1 MGGTLK
7 LIKAITAVL
16 MLSLIA
22 PAAAALKGGQWQQSD
37 ASTDAINGTPP
48 IADSASVP
56 VYQGSVQL
64 DPTKEHNVAST
75 ATPGN
80 FSVDASATS
89 MILINPG
96 DTEGDMFS
104 TPPLLRWQNQ
114 TLPDVSLVW
123 AEAATSDVP
132 LDPQPRPDRTFC
144 AQNLAGHKLVAI
156 PQFDPK
162 ETLPTLNLFT
172 LTGVPNQGAVLL
184 NEKQVTLNI
193 AAAQGDLVS
202 ASVSG
207 YDDTLKAAKTTVG
220 STINLTVTT
229 KNCEGSPTGNIP
241 FVIKRKDAINRQNVV
256 NNTNPVS
263 IESTELTTTATEF
276 RGTTDANGTATVTVT
291 QPAGPGVK
299 TPLVVSLPGITQT
312 SETAVIFTVLTSPDV
327 AVASMWGHMPDTL
340 KALQYTFSRP
350 KLAAEVS
357 NEDGTVDDH
366 NETWSTFVWSGA
378 DNHCDILPGMRQF
391 GALATVIPTSI
402 QEVAGWPMQGNYYW
416 SSLAGTSG
424 MHHAA
429 DVSNRGEAQ
438 KPDATK
444 FLVSCVDKEAPDVEP
459 KLVLTPASFDDT
471 AQAMKAQVGED
482 AIMRLT
488 ITDNKNND
496 QPLAYY
502 YFSLHLDDGVNRKNQ
517 SDPAWEAHPVQIS
530 GGTNLQQVDAHNY
543 EGITDANGQA
553 TLTLSQPG
561 GVGVKT
567 HITAAMRSNY
577 NASDAKDVIFTVV
590 TSPDSEYA
598 RMWGHMGR
606 GIMAEGNLY
615 KRPRLADETTHEVG
629 LMRENNED
637 WALFDQNTSMQAECG
652 VGHVPSQS
660 SLESL
665 FAGNQGNTLGTEHG
679 WPTAN
684 YDYLTAAQQ
693 AESHSSVDLGTG
705 VVDTYAGFKPNYLSC
720 SANELIARVVV
731 ETDKDLSPTS
741 KQARAKVG
749 EKITMTVR
757 AVNGQNNAPIPYAD
771 FTITKDIG
779 LNREEQA
786 TDFTDPSNGAI
797 TLNGTEYGTSQ
808 PSMVYSGT
816 TDAQGAATVVI
827 EQPQGVGLRTK
838 LIVTPTNSALP
849 NTVNYYVTFTV
860 PTSPD
865 VTGAKMWGHMD
876 NTITVGALTF
886 ERPKLINEVSGETS
900 QLEENNETWVRVAQA
915 DIENT
920 AAGGCGANK
929 VPRKEQLNTLYAAND
944 NNTIQTVHGWPTQRE
959 AYWSSTPA
967 DKVPH
972 LAMVWLNNGTV
983 ENNSHPT
990 EIYMSCLTAANPLAS
1005 NITLEAVNQ
1014 AQWNGSLNA
1023 AKLKKGETLQV
1034 KVTVKDSAGN
1044 PMPDMPFTLK
1054 RGDGYTRSGE
1064 RHTAGNDD
1072 GIVSS
1077 VVVDA
1082 GLPDEMA
1089 LNDTATA
1096 YTALTDSD
1104 GSKILNITRPDT
1116 HGTKTALTAAL
1127 YSDPTKN
1134 ASLDTIFTVVTSP
1147 DSAKA
1152 KMWGHMPET
1161 LEAGGLTFKR
1171 PLLFAEL
1178 TGNPAATR
1186 KSPEEDNEVWALF
1199 TEAQAA
1205 KTNND
1210 GCGADYIP
1218 TQDAL
1223 VTLSGAWGGHAV
1235 DGWPVLRTYDSSTPD
1250 KNSVGDRKYLFVN
1263 ISNAASTGTASTGMG
1278 YLTCQTTAN
1287 PKVNTIELTSAQ
1299 TAKYDGIDAVKV
1311 RTDYSTTGDTITLT
1325 VTTRDDQ
1332 GQPIGDV
1339 PFTLNH
1345 GTTVPRTQ
1353 NTTNQGKIT
1362 NQTKL
1367 IYVQDSNNSSNGY
1380 FDDGEKYY
1388 SMTGAD
1394 GTVTFIVYQSYQG
1407 LGGRIP
1413 LTAEIDDGSGRKS
1426 DALSVIFTNIASP
1439 DTPKANFWGHMPD
1452 TLTAKNGKVFHRPLL
1467 REEAGSSNGLIV
1479 NNENWQRLSNGNAL
1493 SGAQGGCKD
1502 KLPLISDLQSL
1513 YEAYPLGTIETLR
1526 GWPLDKS
1533 TPPKPFFWSRSV
1545 ASSTGTAK
1553 ANYQYINL
1561 KVGDTGQTASDSSE
1575 LNFQTCLENA
1585 EPIGNITLTTAE
1597 ENWDSALPAGKAHKG
1612 SPLPL
1617 TVTVT
1622 RADGSPAAFESVGIL
1637 RSDSYNRSGTKIGE
1651 TVNSNDLVADTFN
1664 PAQTMQ
1670 SAAMNGQ
1677 KNANY
1682 LVIQT
1687 DAQGKVTLNLHQ
1699 DNSTGLRT
1707 PMSATAL
1714 GSSAKP
1720 NATLDAIFTVI
1731 TSPDVSVAN
1740 MWGHMPETVTAADGT
1755 VFVRPKIKAELSN
1768 ASSVTTKEVVNEN
1781 WGTPTVQERQTSGIA
1796 QCEAARWPTSDQAIS
1811 LYNRYPNGT
1820 MQAQTGWPVLSGSY
1834 LWWVVDDTCEIRGID
1849 GSERC
1854 DAVDLYTGK
1863 LDPNNRNRAYQM
1875 CLLNPNASVS
1885 AVTLTSTAF
1894 DATTQAAKVK
1904 KGESMPVM
1912 VTVKDSAGKPVPNV
1926 AFTLKRGDAA
1936 PRNAG
1941 ATLYGDVAA
1950 MDDITIQS
1958 SSGAATLLAA
1968 SGDKI
1973 SGVTGADG
1981 TASFTVRQDNT
1992 PGYKTPLT
2000 VTLAEY
2006 PTLTATMDT
2015 IFTVLT
2021 SPNVSSAHFW
2031 GHMADT
2037 VVVKGK
2043 ALHRPLLL
2051 TELPTGAQAAGTPN
2065 INNETWGLAHV
2076 VDSVK
2081 WDIQK
2086 QCGSMN
2092 SAPTYNELGA
2102 LSDSFNSLGWPSS
2115 PKDFPYF
2122 STDRAGMLYCGM
2134 FEQNGT
2140 QDCGIEA
2147 SKTPGFATCFQ

>member
-1 MGGTLK
+1 MDGKLK
-7 LIKAITAVL
+7 RVKMVMACL
-16 MLSLIA
+16 MLTLA
-22 PAAAALKGGQWQQSD
+22 TPAVAALKGSQWQHT
-37 ASTDAINGTPP
+37 AVSTDAINGTPP

-64 DPTKEHNVAST
+64 DPAKEHNVAST

-132 LDPQPRPDRTFC
+132 LDPQPRADRSFC
-144 AQNLAGHKLVAI
+144 AQNLAGHKLVVI

-172 LTGVPNQGAVLL
+172 LTGVPNQGSVLL

-220 STINLTVTT
+220 STITLTVTT
-229 KNCEGSPTGNIP
+229 KNCEGNPTGNLP
-241 FVIKRKDAINRQNVV
+241 FVIKRKDARNRQDVV
-256 NNTNPVS
+256 NNTGPVS
-263 IESTELTTTATEF
+263 IDSTELTTTTTEYH
-276 RGTTDANGTATVTVT
+276 GTTDANGTATVTVT

-340 KALQYTFSRP
+340 KAQQYTFSRP

-357 NEDGTVDDH
+357 NEDGTADDH

-416 SSLAGTSG
+416 SSLAGASG

-429 DVSNRGEAQ
+429 DVSNRSEAQ

-459 KLVLTPASFDDT
+459 KIVLTPASFNDT
-471 AQAMKAQVGED
+471 AQAMKAKVGED

-517 SDPAWEAHPVQIS
+517 SNPTWETHPVQIS

-553 TLTLSQPG
+553 TLTLSQPD

-598 RMWGHMGR
+598 RMWGHMGS

-629 LMRENNED
+629 VMRENNED

-652 VGHVPSQS
+652 VGHIPSQS
-660 SLESL
+660 SLEIL
-665 FAGNQGNTLGTEHG
+665 FAGHQGNTIGTEHG

-693 AESHSSVDLGTG
+693 AELHSSVDLGTG
-705 VVDTYAGFKPNYLSC
+705 GVDTYSGFKPNYLSC

-731 ETDKDLSPTS
+731 ETDKDVSPTS

-757 AVNGQNNAPIPYAD
+757 TVNGQNNAPIPYAD
-771 FTITKDIG
+771 FTITKDIS
-779 LNREEQA
+779 LDREGKA
-786 TDFTDPSNGAI
+786 TDYSDPSNGAI
-797 TLNGTEYGTSQ
+797 TLNGTQYGTSQ
-808 PSMVYSGT
+808 PSMAYSGT
-816 TDAQGAATVVI
+816 TDAQGMATVVI

-838 LIVTPTNSALP
+838 LIVTPTNSVLP
-849 NTVNYYVTFTV
+849 NTINYYVIFTV

-876 NTITVGALTF
+876 NTITVGSLTF

-900 QLEENNETWVRVAQA
+900 QLAENNETWVRVAQA

-920 AAGGCGANK
+920 AAGGCGVNK
-929 VPRKEQLNTLYAAND
+929 VPRKEQLNMLYAAND

-959 AYWSSTPA
+959 EYWSSTPV

-972 LAMVWLNNGTV
+972 LAAVWLNNGSIESANTT
-983 ENNSHPT
+983 PT
-990 EIYMSCLTAANPLAS
+990 YMTCLATANPPAS
-1005 NITLEAVNQ
+1005 IIMLEVVNQ
-1014 AQWNGSLNA
+1014 AQWNSSLNA

-1034 KVTVKDSAGN
+1034 KVTVKDAAGN
-1044 PMPDMPFTLK
+1044 PMADMPFTLK
-1054 RGDGYTRSGE
+1054 RGDGYTRPGE
-1064 RHTAGNDD
+1064 RHTAGSSD
-1072 GIVSS
+1072 GVVSS

-1096 YTALTDSD
+1096 YAALTGSD

-1116 HGTKTALTAAL
+1116 YGTKTALTAAL

-1134 ASLDTIFTVVTSP
+1134 ASMDTIFTVVTSP

-1161 LEAGGLTFKR
+1161 LTAGGLTFKR
-1171 PLLFAEL
+1171 PILFSEL
-1178 TGNPAATR
+1178 TGSPGNKR
-1186 KSPEEDNEVWALF
+1186 KGPEEDNEIWALF

-1205 KTNND
+1205 KNSNG
-1210 GCGADYIP
+1210 GCGTDYVP
-1218 TQDAL
+1218 SMNSL
-1223 VTLSGAWGGHAV
+1223 VALSGAWHGHSV
-1235 DGWPVLRTYDSSTPD
+1235 DGWPILKSYDSSTPD
-1250 KNSVGDRKYLFVN
+1250 QNSIGDRKYKGVQLN
-1263 ISNAASTGTASTGMG
+1263 GGTSSSLAATDNG

-1287 PKVNTIELTSAQ
+1287 PSVSTIELRSAQ
-1299 TAKYDGIDAVKV
+1299 AAKYDGNDAVKV
-1311 RTDYSTTGDTITLT
+1311 RTDYNKVGDQITMV
-1325 VTTRDDQ
+1325 VTTRDAQ
-1332 GQPIGDV
+1332 GNPLGYV

-1345 GTTVPRTQ
+1345 GITLPR
-1353 NTTNQGKIT
+1353 NPNSISMDNQSRLLHVG
-1362 NQTKL
+1362 
-1367 IYVQDSNNSSNGY
+1367 DSYSNSSDY
-1380 FDDGEKYY
+1380 LDDGNKYY
-1388 SMTGAD
+1388 SVTGAD
-1394 GTVTFIVYQSYQG
+1394 GTTTFTLYQPNNG
-1407 LGGRIP
+1407 KGTRIP
-1413 LTAEIDDGSGRKS
+1413 LTAEIDDGSAITS
-1426 DALSVIFTNIASP
+1426 NTLSAIFTAITSP
-1439 DTPKANFWGHMPD
+1439 DTPKANFWGHMPE
-1452 TLTAKNGKVFHRPLL
+1452 TLTAHNGKVFKRPLL
-1467 REEAGSSNGLIV
+1467 KVEAGSSNGLIV
-1479 NNENWQRLSNGNAL
+1479 NNENWQRLTIANAL
-1493 SGAQGGCKD
+1493 SGMQGGCKD
-1502 KLPLISDLQSL
+1502 KLPSINDLQSL
-1513 YEAYPLGTIETLR
+1513 YEAYPSGTIETAQ

-1533 TPPKPFFWSRSV
+1533 TLPRPYFWSRSV
-1545 ASSTGTAK
+1545 VTSPGTAK
-1553 ANYQYINL
+1553 ISYQYINL
-1561 KVGDTGQTASDSSE
+1561 KSGTTGQAASDATD
-1575 LNFQTCLENA
+1575 LNFQTCLESA
-1585 EPIGNITLTTAE
+1585 ESVGKITLTTAA
-1597 ENWDSALPAGKAHKG
+1597 ENWDISLPAGKAHKG

-1617 TVTVT
+1617 TITVT
-1622 RADGSPAAFESVGIL
+1622 RPDGSPAAFESVGIL
-1637 RSDSYNRSGTKIGE
+1637 RAASYNRAGTSLSE
-1651 TVNSNDLVADTFN
+1651 TVTTDDLVADTFN
-1664 PAQTMQ
+1664 PAQTIQ
-1670 SAAMNGQ
+1670 SASMNGRS
-1677 KNANY
+1677 NTSY

-1687 DAQGKVTLNLHQ
+1687 DAQGKATLNLHQ
-1699 DNSTGLRT
+1699 DSSTGLRT
-1707 PMSATAL
+1707 PITASAL
-1714 GSSAKP
+1714 GSSP
-1720 NATLDAIFTVI
+1720 MLTDSLDAIFTVL

-1740 MWGHMPETVTAADGT
+1740 MWGHMAETVTAADGT
-1755 VFVRPKIKAELSN
+1755 VFVRPKIKAELTNTSGVHVKDLN
-1768 ASSVTTKEVVNEN
+1768 SESWLV
-1781 WGTPTVQERQTSGIA
+1781 PTVQERERSGTA
-1796 QCEAARWPTSDQAIS
+1796 ACEAARWPTNEQLIS
-1811 LYNRYPNGT
+1811 LYNRHPNGT
-1820 MQAQTGWPVLSGSY
+1820 LMADIGWPVESSGY
-1834 LWWVVDDTCEIRGID
+1834 AWWAVDSTCDTSGAN
-1849 GSERC
+1849 RC
-1854 DAVDLYTGK
+1854 ATVDLYNGQAEAAS
-1863 LDPNNRNRAYQM
+1863 RSRALQA
-1875 CLLNPNASVS
+1875 CLLNPNVSVS
-1885 AVTLTSTAF
+1885 TVTLTSTVF

-1904 KGESMPVM
+1904 KGESMPVT

-1926 AFTLKRGDAA
+1926 AFTLTRGDAV
-1936 PRNAG
+1936 PRNPG

-1950 MDDITIQS
+1950 MDDLRVQPS
-1958 SSGAATLLAA
+1958 
-1968 SGDKI
+1968 
-1973 SGVTGADG
+1973 TGAMVTLSDSGNTLQGTTGSDG
-1981 TASFTVRQDNT
+1981 TATFMIKQDNT

-2000 VTLAEY
+2000 VTL
-2006 PTLTATMDT
+2006 TDNTSITATMDA
-2015 IFTVLT
+2015 IFTVVT
-2021 SPNVSSAHFW
+2021 SPNVASAYFW
-2031 GHMADT
+2031 GHMSDT
-2037 VVVKGK
+2037 ETVSGK
-2043 ALHRPLLL
+2043 TLHRPLLKS
-2051 TELPTGAQAAGTPN
+2051 ELPSNAVAAVTPVV
-2065 INNETWGLAHV
+2065 NNEIWALAHT
-2076 VDSVK
+2076 VDSSK
-2081 WDIQK
+2081 WDLAK
-2086 QCGSMN
+2086 QCGRLGNAPEYSELQTLHSSF
-2092 SAPTYNELGA
+2092 SA
-2102 LSDSFNSLGWPSS
+2102 LGWPSS
-2115 PKDFPYF
+2115 PSFPYL
-2122 STDRAGMLYCGM
+2122 SQSRSGSLYCGII
-2134 FEQNGT
+2134 EPAGSL
-2140 QDCGIEA
+2140 DCAISPA
-2147 SKTPGFATCFQ
+2147 TTSGFATCFQ

>member
-1 MGGTLK
+1 MDGKLK
-7 LIKAITAVL
+7 RVKMVMACL
-16 MLSLIA
+16 MLALA
-22 PAAAALKGGQWQQSD
+22 TPAVAALKGGQWQHT
-37 ASTDAINGTPP
+37 AVSTDAINGTPP

-64 DPTKEHNVAST
+64 DPTEEHNVAST

-80 FSVDASATS
+80 FSVDASASS
-89 MILINPG
+89 MVLVNPG

-114 TLPDVSLVW
+114 TLPAVSLVW

-132 LDPQPRPDRTFC
+132 LDPQPRPDRSFC

-172 LTGVPNQGAVLL
+172 LTGVPNQGSVLL

-220 STINLTVTT
+220 STITLTVTT
-229 KNCEGSPTGNIP
+229 KNCEGNPIGNIP
-241 FVIKRKDAINRQNVV
+241 FVIKRKDAINRQNGV
-256 NNTNPVS
+256 NNTSPVR
-263 IESTELTTTATEF
+263 INSTELTTTATEF

-340 KALQYTFSRP
+340 KAQQYTFSRP

-416 SSLAGTSG
+416 SSLAGASG

-459 KLVLTPASFDDT
+459 KIVLTPASFDDT
-471 AQAMKAQVGED
+471 AQAMKAQVGDD

-488 ITDNKNND
+488 ITNNKNND

-517 SDPAWEAHPVQIS
+517 SDPTWETHPVQIS

-577 NASDAKDVIFTVV
+577 NATDAKDVIFTVV

-598 RMWGHMGR
+598 RMWGHMGS
-606 GIMAEGNLY
+606 GIMEEGNLY

-652 VGHVPSQS
+652 VGHIPSQS
-660 SLESL
+660 SLEGL
-665 FAGNQGNTLGTEHG
+665 FAGNQGNTIGTEHG

-684 YDYLTAAQQ
+684 YDYLTPAQQ

-741 KQARAKVG
+741 KQAKAKVG

-757 AVNGQNNAPIPYAD
+757 TVNGQNNAPIPYAD
-771 FTITKDIG
+771 FTITKDIS
-779 LNREEQA
+779 LDREGKA
-786 TDFTDPSNGAI
+786 TDYSDPSNGAI
-797 TLNGTEYGTSQ
+797 TLNGTQYGTSQ

-816 TDAQGAATVVI
+816 TDAQGVATVVI

-838 LIVTPTNSALP
+838 LIVTPTNSVLP
-849 NTVNYYVTFTV
+849 NTINYYVVFTV

-876 NTITVGALTF
+876 NTITVGSLTF
-886 ERPKLINEVSGETS
+886 ERPKLINEVSGDTS
-900 QLEENNETWVRVAQA
+900 QLDENNETWVRVAQA
-915 DIENT
+915 NVENT
-920 AAGGCGANK
+920 EAGGCGTNK
-929 VPRKEQLNTLYAAND
+929 VPRKEQLNSLYAAND
-944 NNTIQTVHGWPTQRE
+944 NNRIQTTHGWPTLRE
-959 AYWSSTPA
+959 AYWSSTPM

-990 EIYMSCLTAANPLAS
+990 ELYMSCLTAANPLAS
-1005 NITLEAVNQ
+1005 SITLESVNQ
-1014 AQWNGSLNA
+1014 TQWNSSLNA

-1034 KVTVKDSAGN
+1034 KVTVKDAAGN
-1044 PMPDMPFTLK
+1044 PMADMPFTLK

-1064 RHTAGNDD
+1064 RHTAGSGD

-1082 GLPDEMA
+1082 GLPDEMT

-1096 YTALTDSD
+1096 YAALTGSD

-1161 LEAGGLTFKR
+1161 LTAGGLTFKR
-1171 PLLFAEL
+1171 PILFSEL
-1178 TGNPAATR
+1178 TGSPGNKR
-1186 KSPEEDNEVWALF
+1186 KGPEEDNEIWALF

-1205 KTNND
+1205 KNSNG

-1218 TQDAL
+1218 TMDSL
-1223 VTLSGAWGGHAV
+1223 VALSGTWHGHAV
-1235 DGWPVLRTYDSSTPD
+1235 DGWPILKMYDSSTPD
-1250 KNSVGDRKYLFVN
+1250 QTSVGDRKYKIVQL
-1263 ISNAASTGTASTGMG
+1263 SNGTSSSLAATDYG

-1287 PKVNTIELTSAQ
+1287 PAVSAIELRSAQ
-1299 TAKYDGIDAVKV
+1299 TAKYDGNDAVKV
-1311 RTDYSTTGDTITLT
+1311 RTDYHKVGDQITMV
-1325 VTTRDDQ
+1325 VTTRDAQ
-1332 GQPIGDV
+1332 GNPLGYV

-1345 GTTVPRTQ
+1345 GITKPR
-1353 NTTNQGKIT
+1353 NPNSISMDNQSR
-1362 NQTKL
+1362 L
-1367 IYVQDSNNSSNGY
+1367 LHVQDSYNNSTDY
-1380 FDDGEKYY
+1380 LDDNSKYY
-1388 SMTGAD
+1388 SMTGPD
-1394 GTVTFIVYQSYQG
+1394 GTTTFTLYQPYNG
-1407 LGGRIP
+1407 KGVRIP
-1413 LTAEIDDGSGRKS
+1413 LTAEIDDGSARTS
-1426 DALSVIFTNIASP
+1426 NILSAIFTTITSP
-1439 DTPKANFWGHMPD
+1439 DTPQANFWGHMPE

-1467 REEAGSSNGLIV
+1467 KVEAGSSVSSTI
-1479 NNENWQRLSNGNAL
+1479 NNEVWQRITINNAL
-1493 SGAQGGCKD
+1493 SGEQSGCKD
-1502 KLPLISDLQSL
+1502 KLPLIGDLQSL
-1513 YEAYPLGTIETLR
+1513 YEAYPSGSIESEQ
-1526 GWPLDKS
+1526 GWPLDES
-1533 TPPKPFFWSRSV
+1533 TPPQPYFWSRNV
-1545 ASSTGTAK
+1545 SSGGQLATPS
-1553 ANYQYINL
+1553 YQYINVQTGT
-1561 KVGDTGQTASDSSE
+1561 VGAIAYGSSYAYY
-1575 LNFQTCLENA
+1575 QTCLENA
-1585 EPIGNITLTTAE
+1585 EPIGNITLTTAA
-1597 ENWDSALPAGKAHKG
+1597 ENTDSALPAAKAHKG

-1617 TVTVT
+1617 TITVT
-1622 RADGSPAAFESVGIL
+1622 RPDGSPAAFESVGIL
-1637 RSDSYNRSGTKIGE
+1637 RADSYNRFGTKIGE
-1651 TVNSNDLVADTFN
+1651 TVNTNDLVADTFS
-1664 PAQTMQ
+1664 PAQMIS
-1670 SAAMNGQ
+1670 SASMNGQ
-1677 KNANY
+1677 SNTNY

-1687 DAQGKVTLNLHQ
+1687 DAQGKASFNLHQ

-1707 PMSATAL
+1707 PITASAL
-1714 GSSAKP
+1714 GSNP
-1720 NATLDAIFTVI
+1720 MPTATLDAIFTVI

-1740 MWGHMPETVTAADGT
+1740 MWGHMAETETAADGT
-1755 VFVRPKIKAELSN
+1755 VFVRPKLQAELSDTYD
-1768 ASSVTTKEVVNEN
+1768 VTLKKINNET
-1781 WGTPTVQERQTSGIA
+1781 WIMPTVQQREHSGTA
-1796 QCEAARWPTSDQAIS
+1796 ACEAARWPTSEQLIS
-1811 LYNRYPNGT
+1811 LYNRHPNGT
-1820 MQAQTGWPVLSGSY
+1820 MMAETGWPVEPSGY
-1834 LWWVVDDTCEIRGID
+1834 AWWAVDPTCDTSGTY
-1849 GSERC
+1849 RC
-1854 DAVDLYTGK
+1854 ATVDLYNGQYQA
-1863 LDPNNRNRAYQM
+1863 NARNRALQA

-1894 DATTQAAKVK
+1894 DASTQAAKVK
-1904 KGESMPVM
+1904 KGESMPVT
-1912 VTVKDSAGKPVPNV
+1912 VTVKDSAGNPVPNV
-1926 AFTLKRGDAA
+1926 AFTLKRGDAL
-1936 PRNAG
+1936 PRNPG
-1941 ATLYGDVAA
+1941 ATLYGDVDE
-1950 MDDITIQS
+1950 MDDLTVQPP
-1958 SSGAATLLAA
+1958 SGGTVTLAA
-1968 SGDKI
+1968 DGNSVQGTT
-1973 SGVTGADG
+1973 GVDG
-1981 TASFTVRQDNT
+1981 TATFTIKQDNT

-2000 VTLAEY
+2000 VTLDDN
-2006 PTLTATMDT
+2006 TSITATMDA
-2015 IFTVLT
+2015 IFTVIT
-2021 SPNVSSAHFW
+2021 SPNVSSAYFW

-2037 VVVKGK
+2037 ATINGK
-2043 ALHRPLLL
+2043 TLHRPLLKS
-2051 TELPTGAQAAGTPN
+2051 ELPAGKTAASTPDV
-2065 INNETWGLAHV
+2065 NNEMWALAHT
-2076 VDSVK
+2076 VDKNK
-2081 WDIQK
+2081 WDIAQ
-2086 QCGSMN
+2086 QCGSLDN
-2092 SAPTYNELGA
+2092 APEYSELQT
-2102 LSDSFNSLGWPSS
+2102 LHSSFSTLGWPSS
-2115 PKDFPYF
+2115 PSFPYL
-2122 STDRAGMLYCGM
+2122 SQSRSGSIYCGM
-2134 FEQNGT
+2134 DEGNGT
-2140 QDCGIEA
+2140 QVCAVIPG
-2147 SKTPGFATCFQ
+2147 STPGFATCF

>member
-1 MGGTLK
+1 MSICLKPGKIITL
-7 LIKAITAVL
+7 LGLLAISLLPASAQAEVEWQMYPGSTA
-16 MLSLIA
+16 A
-22 PAAAALKGGQWQQSD
+22 F
-37 ASTDAINGTPP
+37 NGTPP

-89 MILINPG
+89 MILVNPG

-114 TLPDVSLVW
+114 TLPAVSLVW

-132 LDPQPRPDRTFC
+132 LDPQPRPDRSFC

-172 LTGVPNQGAVLL
+172 LTGVPNQGSVLL

-193 AAAQGDLVS
+193 AAAQGDLVN

-220 STINLTVTT
+220 STITLTVTT
-229 KNCEGSPTGNIP
+229 KNCEGNPMGNLP
-241 FVIKRKDAINRQNVV
+241 FVIKRKDAINRQNGV

-263 IESTELTTTATEF
+263 IESTELTTTATEYH
-276 RGTTDANGTATVTVT
+276 GTTDANGTATVTLT

-327 AVASMWGHMPDTL
+327 AVANMWGHMAETM
-340 KALQYTFSRP
+340 KAQDYTFTRP
-350 KLAAEVS
+350 KLAAEVN
-357 NEDGTVDDH
+357 NEDGTAEDH

-459 KLVLTPASFDDT
+459 KIVLTPASFDDT

-517 SDPAWEAHPVQIS
+517 SDPAWVANPVQIS

-567 HITAAMRSNY
+567 HITAAMRSNFT
-577 NASDAKDVIFTVV
+577 ASDAKDVIFTVV

-598 RMWGHMGR
+598 RMWGHMGS
-606 GIMAEGNLY
+606 GIMEEGNLY

-665 FAGNQGNTLGTEHG
+665 FAGHQGNTIGTEHG

-705 VVDTYAGFKPNYLSC
+705 AVDTYSGFKPNYLSC
-720 SANELIARVVV
+720 SANEMIARVVV

-757 AVNGQNNAPIPYAD
+757 TVNGQNNAPIPYAD
-771 FTITKDIG
+771 FTITKDIS
-779 LNREEQA
+779 LDREEQA

-797 TLNGTEYGTSQ
+797 TLNGTQYGTSQ

-816 TDAQGAATVVI
+816 TDAQGVATVVI
-827 EQPQGVGLRTK
+827 EQPQGVGLRTR
-838 LIVTPTNSALP
+838 LVVTPTNSVLP
-849 NTVNYYVTFTV
+849 NTINYYVTFTV

-865 VTGAKMWGHMD
+865 VMGAKMWGHMD

-900 QLEENNETWVRVAQA
+900 QLDENNETWVRVAQA

-920 AAGGCGANK
+920 SAGGCGANK

-1014 AQWNGSLNA
+1014 AQWNSSLNA

-1044 PMPDMPFTLK
+1044 PMPDMPFILK

-1064 RHTAGNDD
+1064 RHTAGSGD

-1077 VVVDA
+1077 VVIDA
-1082 GLPDEMA
+1082 GLPDELT

-1096 YTALTDSD
+1096 YAAITGSD

-1116 HGTKTALTAAL
+1116 YGTKTALTAAL

-1178 TGNPAATR
+1178 TGNPAAKR
-1186 KSPEEDNEVWALF
+1186 KSPEEDNEIWAMF
-1199 TEAQAA
+1199 TEAQAGN
-1205 KTNND
+1205 TSNN
-1210 GCGADYIP
+1210 GCGDEYIP

-1223 VTLSGAWGGHAV
+1223 VTLAKGWGGHAV
-1235 DGWPVLRTYDSSTPD
+1235 DGWPVLKNYDSSTPD
-1250 KNSVGDRKYLFVN
+1250 KDSVGERKYKNVKL
-1263 ISNAASTGTASTGMG
+1263 SDGTSGSQSSTDMG

-1287 PKVNTIELTSAQ
+1287 PKVSTIELTSDK
-1299 TAKYDGIDAVKV
+1299 TAKYDNFDAVKV
-1311 RTDYSTTGDTITLT
+1311 RTDYNNTGDTITMT
-1325 VTTRDDQ
+1325 VTTRDAQ
-1332 GQPIGDV
+1332 GNPKGYVPI
-1339 PFTLNH
+1339 TLNH
-1345 GTTVPRTQ
+1345 GITAPRIS
-1353 NTTNQGKIT
+1353 NPTNNGKIT
-1362 NQTKL
+1362 NQGRL
-1367 IYVQDSNNSSNGY
+1367 IYVQDSYNHSNGY
-1380 FDDGEKYY
+1380 FDNGNKYY
-1388 SMTGAD
+1388 SMTSDD
-1394 GTVTFIVYQSYQG
+1394 GTVTFILRQMYKG
-1407 LGGRIP
+1407 DGTRIP
-1413 LTAEIDDGSGRKS
+1413 LTAEIDDGSGVVS
-1426 DALSVIFTNIASP
+1426 NTLSAIFTTITSP
-1439 DTPKANFWGHMPD
+1439 DTPIANFWGHMPE
-1452 TLTAKNGKVFHRPLL
+1452 TLTAKNGKVFHRPPLKD
-1467 REEAGSSNGLIV
+1467 EVGSSNGLIV
-1479 NNENWQRLSNGNAL
+1479 NNEYWQRLTIANAL

-1502 KLPLISDLQSL
+1502 KLPQISDLQSL
-1513 YEAYPLGTIETLR
+1513 YEAYPSGTIESAQ
-1526 GWPLDKS
+1526 GWPLDKTTS
-1533 TPPKPFFWSRSV
+1533 PRPYFWSRSV
-1545 ASSTGTAK
+1545 VTTSATTK
-1553 ANYQYINL
+1553 INYQYINL
-1561 KVGDTGQTASDSSE
+1561 KAGTTGQVASDAAD
-1575 LNFQTCLENA
+1575 LNFQTCLESA
-1585 EPIGNITLTTAE
+1585 ESVGKITLTTAA

-1617 TVTVT
+1617 TITVT
-1622 RADGSPAAFESVGIL
+1622 RPDGSPAAFESVGIL
-1637 RSDSYNRSGTKIGE
+1637 RTDSYNRFGTKIGE
-1651 TVNSNDLVADTFN
+1651 TVNTNDLVLDTFS
-1664 PAQTMQ
+1664 PAQTI
-1670 SAAMNGQ
+1670 SNVSMNGQ
-1677 KNANY
+1677 NNANY

-1687 DAQGKVTLNLHQ
+1687 DAQGKASFNLHQ

-1707 PMSATAL
+1707 PITASAL
-1714 GSSAKP
+1714 GSSP
-1720 NATLDAIFTVI
+1720 MPTATLDAIFTVI

-1740 MWGHMPETVTAADGT
+1740 MWGHMPETETAADGT
-1755 VFVRPKIKAELSN
+1755 VFVRPKLKAELTNTSGVHVKDLN
-1768 ASSVTTKEVVNEN
+1768 SEDWLA
-1781 WGTPTVQERQTSGIA
+1781 PTVQERERSGTA
-1796 QCEAARWPTSDQAIS
+1796 ACEAARWPTSDQLIS
-1811 LYNRYPNGT
+1811 LYNRHPNGT
-1820 MQAQTGWPVLSGSY
+1820 MMADTGWPVESSGY
-1834 LWWVVDDTCEIRGID
+1834 AWWAADPMCDTSGTN
-1849 GSERC
+1849 RC
-1854 DAVDLYTGK
+1854 ATVDLYNGQYQANT
-1863 LDPNNRNRAYQM
+1863 RNRALQA
-1875 CLLNPNASVS
+1875 CLLNPNVSVS
-1885 AVTLTSTAF
+1885 GVTLTSTAF
-1894 DATTQAAKVK
+1894 DSTVLVAKVK
-1904 KGESMPVM
+1904 KGESMPVT
-1912 VTVKDSAGKPVPNV
+1912 VTVKDSAGNPVPNV
-1926 AFTLKRGDAA
+1926 AFTLKRGDAT
-1936 PRNAG
+1936 PRNPG

-1950 MDDITIQS
+1950 MDDLTVQPP
-1958 SSGAATLLAA
+1958 SGATVTLAD
-1968 SGDKI
+1968 SGN
-1973 SGVTGADG
+1973 VLTGTTGSDG
-1981 TASFTVRQDNT
+1981 TATFTVKQDNT
-1992 PGYKTPLT
+1992 LGYKTPLT
-2000 VTLAEY
+2000 VTLN
-2006 PTLTATMDT
+2006 TNTSITATMDV

-2021 SPNVSSAHFW
+2021 SPNVATAHFW
-2031 GHMADT
+2031 GHMPDAVT
-2037 VVVKGK
+2037 INSKT
-2043 ALHRPLLL
+2043 LSRPKLKS
-2051 TELPTGAQAAGTPN
+2051 ELPSAANAEATEDV
-2065 INNETWGLAHV
+2065 NNETWVLAHTL
-2076 VDSVK
+2076 DSYQ
-2081 WDIQK
+2081 WDLSQ
-2086 QCGSMN
+2086 QCGLIDF
-2092 SAPTYNELGA
+2092 APDYADLQA
-2102 LSDSFNSLGWPSS
+2102 LNANFNTLGWPST
-2115 PKDFPYF
+2115 PDIPYL
-2122 STDRAGMLYCGM
+2122 SKERDRSGKYYCGM
-2134 FEQNGT
+2134 IEETGVEDCTIQATST
-2140 QDCGIEA
+2140 Q
-2147 SKTPGFATCFQ
+2147 GFATCAR

>member
-1 MGGTLK
+1 MSACVKPGKIIGL
-7 LIKAITAVL
+7 LWLFIAMALPDFAWAVD
-16 MLSLIA
+16 
-22 PAAAALKGGQWQQSD
+22 WQPLR
-37 ASTDAINGTPP
+37 ASTAEFNGTPP
-48 IADSASVP
+48 LADSASVP
-56 VYQGSVQL
+56 VYQGSIQL
-64 DPTKEHNVAST
+64 APTKEHNIAFS
-75 ATPGN
+75 AMPGD
-80 FSVDASATS
+80 FSVDATAAS
-89 MILINPG
+89 MVLINPH
-96 DTEGDMFS
+96 DTEGDLFAE
-104 TPPLLRWQNQ
+104 PPMLRWENQ
-114 TLPDVSLVW
+114 TLPAVSLVW
-123 AEAATSDVP
+123 AEAATPDTP
-132 LDPQPRPDRTFC
+132 LNPQPRPDRSFC

-156 PQFDPK
+156 PQFDTNESLPVLDLL
-162 ETLPTLNLFT
+162 TLSGT
-172 LTGVPNQGAVLL
+172 PNFGAVLL

-193 AAAQGDLVS
+193 APAQGDLVTV
-202 ASVSG
+202 AAAG
-207 YDDTLKAAKTTVG
+207 YDDTLKAAKAKVG
-220 STINLTVTT
+220 DTITLTVTT
-229 KNCEGSPTGNIP
+229 KDCAGEVAGNIP
-241 FVIKRKDAINRQNVV
+241 FIIKRADAINRQNGV
-256 NNTNPVS
+256 NNTGPVRVD
-263 IESTELTTTATEF
+263 STELTTTATEYH
-276 RGTTDANGTATVTVT
+276 GTTNASGVATVQVT
-291 QPAGPGVK
+291 QPRGSGVK
-299 TPLVVSLPGITQT
+299 TPLTVSLPGISQT

-327 AVASMWGHMPDTL
+327 PQANMWGHMAETL
-340 KALQYTFSRP
+340 KAQQYTFTRP
-350 KLAAEVS
+350 KLAAEMS

-391 GALATVIPTSI
+391 GALATVVPTSI
-402 QEVAGWPMQGNYYW
+402 QEVVGWPMQGNFYW
-416 SSLAGTSG
+416 SSLAGVSG

-429 DVSNRGEAQ
+429 DVSNRSEAQ
-438 KPDATK
+438 QPDDTK
-444 FLVSCVDKEAPDVEP
+444 YLVSCVDKEAPDIEP
-459 KLVLTPASFDDT
+459 ELVLTPANFDD
-471 AQAMKAQVGED
+471 ALQAAKAQVGEQTT
-482 AIMRLT
+482 MRLT
-488 ITDNKNND
+488 ITDKKNNN

-517 SDPAWEAHPVQIS
+517 SDPAWEAHPVQIT

-543 EGITDANGQA
+543 EGITDVNGQA
-553 TLTLSQPG
+553 TLTLTQPDG
-561 GVGVKT
+561 AGVKT
-567 HITAAMRSNY
+567 HITVAMRSNFT
-577 NASDAKDVIFTVV
+577 ASDAKDVIFTVV
-590 TSPDSEYA
+590 TSPDSDQA
-598 RMWGHMGR
+598 RMWGHMGN
-606 GIMAEGNLY
+606 GIMEEGNIY

-629 LMRENNED
+629 SIRENNED
-637 WALFDQNTSMQAECG
+637 WALFDQDTSMQAECG
-652 VGHVPSQS
+652 VGHIPSQQ
-660 SLESL
+660 SLEKL
-665 FAGNQGNTLGTEHG
+665 YAGHQGNLIGTEHG
-679 WPTAN
+679 WPTTN
-684 YDYLTAAQQ
+684 YDYLSAVQQ
-693 AESHSSVDLGTG
+693 ADSHSSVDLGTG
-705 VVDTYAGFKPNYLSC
+705 NVDTYSGFKPNYLTC

-731 ETDKDLSPTS
+731 ETDKDVSPTS
-741 KQARAKVG
+741 KQAKAKVG
-749 EKITMTVR
+749 EKITMTVHT
-757 AVNGQNNAPIPYAD
+757 VNGQNDEPIPYAA
-771 FTITKDIG
+771 FTITKDIS
-779 LNREEQA
+779 LDREEHA
-786 TDFTDPSNGAI
+786 TGFTDPSNGAI
-797 TLNGTEYGTSQ
+797 TLNGTQYGTSQ

-838 LIVTPTNSALP
+838 LVVTPTNSALP

-865 VTGAKMWGHMD
+865 VTGARMWGHMD
-876 NTITVGALTF
+876 DTITVGALTF

-900 QLEENNETWVRVAQA
+900 QLDENNETWVRVAQA
-915 DIENT
+915 DVENT

-929 VPRKEQLNTLYAAND
+929 VPRKEQLNTLYTAND
-944 NNTIQTVHGWPTQRE
+944 SNTIQTVHGWPTVRE
-959 AYWSSTPA
+959 EYWSSTPA

-972 LAMVWLNNGTV
+972 LAAIWLNNGSI
-983 ENNSHPT
+983 ENANTTPT
-990 EIYMSCLTAANPLAS
+990 YMTCLTTANPPAS
-1005 NITLEAVNQ
+1005 IITLEVVNQ
-1014 AQWNGSLNA
+1014 AQWNSTLDF
-1023 AKLKKGETLQV
+1023 AKLKKGEMLQV

-1044 PMPDMPFTLK
+1044 PMPEMPFTLK

-1064 RHTAGNDD
+1064 RHTAGSGD

-1077 VVVDA
+1077 VVVDT

-1096 YTALTDSD
+1096 YAALTGSD

-1178 TGNPAATR
+1178 TGNPGAKR
-1186 KSPEEDNEVWALF
+1186 KSPEEDNEAWALF

-1205 KTNND
+1205 KTNNN

-1235 DGWPVLRTYDSSTPD
+1235 DGWPVSRTYDSSTPD
-1250 KNSVGDRKYLFVN
+1250 KSSVEDRKYLFVN
-1263 ISNAASTGTASTGMG
+1263 ISNATSTGTASTGMG
-1278 YLTCQTTAN
+1278 FLTCQTTAN

-1299 TAKYDGIDAVKV
+1299 TAKYDGVDAVKV
-1311 RTDYSTTGDTITLT
+1311 RTDYNNTGDTITLT

-1332 GQPIGDV
+1332 GQPMGYV

-1353 NTTNQGKIT
+1353 NSTNQGKIT

-1367 IYVQDSNNSSNGY
+1367 IYVQDSNNSSNSY

-1413 LTAEIDDGSGRKS
+1413 LTAEIDDGSGRTS
-1426 DALSVIFTNIASP
+1426 DALSVIFTNITSP
-1439 DTPKANFWGHMPD
+1439 DTPKANFWGHMPE

-1533 TPPKPFFWSRSV
+1533 TPPKPFFWSRSA

-1553 ANYQYINL
+1553 VNYQYINL
-1561 KVGDTGQTASDSSE
+1561 KEGGTGQTASDSSE
-1575 LNFQTCLENA
+1575 LNFQICLENA
-1585 EPIGNITLTTAE
+1585 EPIGNITLNTAA

-1622 RADGSPAAFESVGIL
+1622 RADGSPAPFESVGIL
-1637 RSDSYNRSGTKIGE
+1637 RAASYNRLGTEIKDP
-1651 TVNSNDLVADTFN
+1651 VSSNDLVADTFN

-1677 KNANY
+1677 NNNNY

-1687 DAQGKVTLNLHQ
+1687 DAQGKATLNLHQ

-1768 ASSVTTKEVVNEN
+1768 ASGVTTKEVVNEN

-1834 LWWVVDDTCEIRGID
+1834 AWWVVDDTCEIRGEN

-1894 DATTQAAKVK
+1894 DAATQAAKVK
-1904 KGESMPVM
+1904 KGESMPVT

-1936 PRNAG
+1936 PRNPG
-1941 ATLYGDVAA
+1941 MTLYGDVAA
-1950 MDDITIQS
+1950 MDDLTVQPP
-1958 SSGAATLLAA
+1958 SGAAVTWSD
-1968 SGDKI
+1968 SGN
-1973 SGVTGADG
+1973 SLQGTTGSDG
-1981 TASFTVRQDNT
+1981 TATFMIKQDNT

-2000 VTLAEY
+2000 VTLDDN
-2006 PTLTATMDT
+2006 TSITATMDA
-2015 IFTVLT
+2015 IFTVVT
-2021 SPNVSSAHFW
+2021 SPDVSSAYFW

-2037 VVVKGK
+2037 TAVNGK
-2043 ALHRPLLL
+2043 TLLRPLLAS
-2051 TELPTGAQAAGTPN
+2051 ELPANASSPLTPDV
-2065 INNETWGLAHV
+2065 NNETWALGHM
-2076 VDSVK
+2076 VDSRN
-2081 WDIQK
+2081 WDIEK
-2086 QCGSMN
+2086 QCGSAT
-2092 SAPTYNELGA
+2092 SAPNDDDLVDLYTN
-2102 LSDSFNSLGWPSS
+2102 FNALGWPAS
-2115 PKDFPYF
+2115 PSFPYL
-2122 STDRAGMLYCGM
+2122 SSQRCGV
-2134 FEQNGT
+2134 FENSGQ
-2140 QDCGIEA
+2140 QDCAIA
-2147 SKTPGFATCFQ
+2147 PGSTKGFVSCIQ